1 MKRVNIYKYTSR
13 TTGKS
18 YVGQTHRS
26 LKARANSKEGSGYKG
41 CRVFWRAIK
50 KYGWDDFEAE
60 ILLVCNADES
70 GKKEDEMIDKYNTLV
85 PNGYNL
91 KYDNDKGGKA
101 AESTKRR
108 IKEAKKRK
116 REAKGAVDGVTKLCN
131 RTTCE
136 NRGKALPI
144 SCFAKGKGSWDGLQ
158 HQCRECMAR
167 IQRRYVNKKKKHTQ
181 LYRKTPIGRRNSAMT
196 SLRCSIRNNNPGAT
210 KQELEDLCMKSAAYK
225 KHKEEVEEMKLLAAL
240 LES

>member
-108 IKEAKKRK
+108 IKETKKRK
-116 REAKGAVDGVTKLCN
+116 REARGAVDGVTKICSWH
-131 RTTCE
+131 TCK
-136 NRGKALPI
+136 KAKQPQPI
-144 SCFAKGKGSWDGLQ
+144 SCFSRNASKYDGLQ
-158 HQCRECMAR
+158 TACRDCFRKINKQKKHAD
-167 IQRRYVNKKKKHTQ
+167 QRRKYA
-181 LYRKTPIGRRNSAMT
+181 RTPIGIRTNKMHQLRRP
-196 SLRCSIRNNNPGAT
+196 IKKKNPSAT
-210 KQELEDLCMKSAAYK
+210 KKQLEEIYMKNAKYRK
-225 KHKEEVEEMKLLAAL
+225 CKEEVEEMKLLAAL